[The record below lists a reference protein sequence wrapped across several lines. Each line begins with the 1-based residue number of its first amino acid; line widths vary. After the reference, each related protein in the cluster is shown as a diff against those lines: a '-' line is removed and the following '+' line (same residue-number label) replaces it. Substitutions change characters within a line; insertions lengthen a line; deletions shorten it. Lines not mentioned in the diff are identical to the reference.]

1 MGVRISEQLKKEVEK
16 DIKRRGIKNMTAYV
30 EMALI
35 HELNGKTD
43 KGLLYELQDI
53 KKVIDDKI
61 KKIHSESESDEIIKE
76 KQVKDYLSE
85 VWQLQ
90 EKRGYVTNAVIK
102 RNANLAGV
110 TYDEFLKLLTD
121 SGIDVIITK

>member
-1 MGVRISEQLKKEVEK
+1 MGVRISDHLKQEVEK

-43 KGLLYELQDI
+43 KGLLYELEDI
-53 KKVIDDKI
+53 QKI
-61 KKIHSESESDEIIKE
+61 IQSKIEKISDSEDTIIQE
-76 KQVKDYLSE
+76 KQVNDYVLE
-85 VWQLQ
+85 VQKLQ

-102 RNANLAGV
+102 RNASLSGV
-110 TYDEFLKLLTD
+110 TYDEFLKLLNK
-121 SGIDVIITK
+121 SNIDVIITK

>member
-1 MGVRISEQLKKEVEK
+1 
-16 DIKRRGIKNMTAYV
+16 
-30 EMALI
+30 MALI

-43 KGLLYELQDI
+43 KGLLYELEDI
-53 KKVIDDKI
+53 KKVIDEKI

-85 VWQLQ
+85 IWQLQ